1 MSVRTEAKQWWI
13 VTPGEARALLPLMK
27 PFFLPLVDRYDTA
40 KYPPD
45 DYRDLVNVFRD
56 PTSVRRSDITRAL
69 CWKYARKK
77 LPRTLLGPANRCAK
91 RWHMVSGVRT
101 LQEKVQ
107 TLADPAGKSQ
117 DFVSRVFLVHLTAPG
132 RLPMIDRFNHR
143 AVRWLLGTVRSGF
156 ELGGLPS
163 EYCDVILLRTFIE
176 EIKRAWSGMPP
187 MGSIIDRYLMMLGKH
202 IAPRY

>member
-1 MSVRTEAKQWWI
+1 
-13 VTPGEARALLPLMK
+13 
-27 PFFLPLVDRYDTA
+27 
-40 KYPPD
+40 
-45 DYRDLVNVFRD
+45 
-56 PTSVRRSDITRAL
+56 
-69 CWKYARKK
+69 
-77 LPRTLLGPANRCAK
+77 
-91 RWHMVSGVRT
+91 MVSGVRT
-101 LQEKVQ
+101 LQERVQ

-143 AVRWLLGTVRSGF
+143 AVRWLLGTVRSEF

-163 EYCDVILLRTFIE
+163 EYSDVILLRSFIE
-176 EIKRAWSGMPP
+176 EIRRAWSGKPP